1 MESALKN
8 NKATGPDEIPVEAR
22 ALGGE
27 GVDLLWD
34 LMVKIEEQEHI
45 PDEWRESVLV
55 PIYKEKGDVQECQNY
70 RGIKLLSHT
79 MKIWERIV
87 DKRVRGEV
95 EVAKEQF
102 GFMPG
107 RGTTIAIFILRQMAE
122 KYREK
127 GRDLHMVFVDLE
139 KAYDRVPREE
149 LWRCLR
155 EKMVLEKYVR
165 LIKEMYRDAKTKVRS
180 GVGTTEGF
188 EVKVGLHQGSALR
201 HFLFNIVFDV
211 LTRGMRRGVPWS
223 MMYADDVVLCE
234 ETSGEVERRLEEWRV
249 ALESGGMRISLTK
262 TEFHEMYT
270 P

>member
-1 MESALKN
+1 MESALKKMKN
-8 NKATGPDEIPVEAR
+8 NKATGPDEIPVEAWR

-34 LMVKIEEQEHI
+34 LMIKIEQQEHI

-70 RGIKLLSHT
+70 RRIKLLSHT
-79 MKIWERIV
+79 MKIWDRI
-87 DKRVRGEV
+87 VRGEM
-95 EVAKEQF
+95 EVAEEQF
-102 GFMPG
+102 RFMPG
-107 RGTTIAIFILRQMAE
+107 RGTTNAIFILRQMAE

-155 EKMVLEKYVR
+155 EKMVPEKYVR
-165 LIKEMYRDAKTKVRS
+165 LIKEMYRDVKTRVRS

-188 EVKVGLHQGSALR
+188 EVKVGLHQGSALSP
-201 HFLFNIVFDV
+201 FYLI
-211 LTRGMRRGVPWS
+211 L
-223 MMYADDVVLCE
+223 
-234 ETSGEVERRLEEWRV
+234 
-249 ALESGGMRISLTK
+249 SL
-262 TEFHEMYT
+262 MC
-270 P
+270 